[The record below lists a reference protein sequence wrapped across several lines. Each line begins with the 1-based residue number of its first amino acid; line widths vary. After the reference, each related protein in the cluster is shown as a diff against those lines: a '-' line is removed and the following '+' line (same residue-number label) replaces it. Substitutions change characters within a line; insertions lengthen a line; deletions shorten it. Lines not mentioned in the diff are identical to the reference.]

1 MEGYSMASCNYSMIN
16 DTSNLSNLTNC
27 SPEHIMGQMDTMKGF
42 SWISLIN
49 MREELIK
56 HLKGDEN
63 EGDENE
69 GDEDGANDGNGE
81 NENESEGNDIK
92 KNMDQS
98 INELSNK
105 LIEFMKNFN
114 KHRKNMD
121 ESEKN
126 MKKVIMET
134 QKDVEIMDTFIEFL
148 KSISYK
154 TDKNIEPI
162 EKHINSICDDI
173 KNNNKIKET
182 KKDYINKKK
191 IFNQHLNIIRLINQM
206 NVGSTCSICLQD
218 NVDSFF
224 DPCGHTICSKCNKSN
239 SEYSSNT
246 CPLCRKTI
254 INTRKLYFS

>member
-1 MEGYSMASCNYSMIN
+1 MASCNYSMIN
-16 DTSNLSNLTNC
+16 NTSNLTNC
-27 SPEHIMGQMDTMKGF
+27 SPEYIMGEMDTMKGF

-49 MREELIK
+49 MKEDLIK
-56 HLKGDEN
+56 HLKGGEN
-63 EGDENE
+63 NND
-69 GDEDGANDGNGE
+69 DEDDGDDGDDGGDGGDNQD
-81 NENESEGNDIK
+81 NKDNLNSNDIK
-92 KNMDQS
+92 NTIDQS

-114 KHRKNMD
+114 KHKKNMD
-121 ESEKN
+121 ESEKI
-126 MKKVIMET
+126 MKKIIMET
-134 QKDVEIMDTFIEFL
+134 QKDIEIIDTFIEFL

-162 EKHINSICDDI
+162 EKHIKSICDDI
-173 KNNNKIKET
+173 KKNNKIKET

-224 DPCGHTICSKCNKSN
+224 DPCGHTICSKCNKYN